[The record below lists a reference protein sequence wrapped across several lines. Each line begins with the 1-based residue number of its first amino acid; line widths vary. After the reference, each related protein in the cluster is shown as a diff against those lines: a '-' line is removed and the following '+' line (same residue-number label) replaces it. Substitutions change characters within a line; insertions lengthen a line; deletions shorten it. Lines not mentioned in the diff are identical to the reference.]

1 LAGFRTASGADNDR
15 SASATD
21 QAIAIR
27 SHLCAQTRSLRTVE
41 ADRGGPARMRARYPR
56 HRSGLRRCSVEFD
69 LDFAVDDADGVGFQI
84 FDRRRVEHLS
94 GTDIKA
100 RGMEWALDR
109 VAVEPSV

>member
-1 LAGFRTASGADNDR
+1 MVPTIIAPRAEQIRRSEYGSRFCVQPGLAAAK
-15 SASATD
+15 
-21 QAIAIR
+21 
-27 SHLCAQTRSLRTVE
+27 
-41 ADRGGPARMRARYPR
+41 ADREGPVRMRATCPR

-69 LDFAVDDADGVGFQI
+69 LDFAVDDADRVGFQI
-84 FDRRRVEHLS
+84 FDCRRVEHLS